1 MNKLKFRRGE
11 ETFILKTT
19 NYELR
24 GTFADKQA
32 TLLLRDLVWRE
43 CVNRRYNTPPDE
55 DFIVPYDSD
64 INDMGVTD

>member
-1 MNKLKFRRGE
+1 MLLFKRDNFVV
-11 ETFILKTT
+11 KTK

-24 GTFADKQA
+24 GSLDDKE
-32 TLLLRDLVWRE
+32 TMLLLRDFITRE
-43 CVNRRYNTPPDE
+43 CVTRGYTVPPDE